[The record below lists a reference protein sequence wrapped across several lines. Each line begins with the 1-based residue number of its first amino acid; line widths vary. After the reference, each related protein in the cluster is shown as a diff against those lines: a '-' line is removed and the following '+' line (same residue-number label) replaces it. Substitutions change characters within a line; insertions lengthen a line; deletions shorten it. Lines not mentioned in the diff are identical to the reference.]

1 MKPGKSIYTAMLL
14 AMVTLAGCLKGV
26 DPVSTYSLNVTFA
39 NKGDKYVSSDI
50 TVNPKD
56 SIVLE
61 FTVTSPKN
69 MKYVTVQ
76 KNGSDFF
83 KDTLTSATKN
93 SFTVVKRFV
102 ADSIAGAYNI
112 RVLAKD
118 SANVFLGDKSIVVTV
133 TADFDYYTQRTLYV
147 PDTTAKTNPCYFAT
161 KTGTAYSYS
170 GVGTNSGLID
180 FGYVFDTA
188 STLKHT
194 IYSLN
199 TSPVPTGVNF
209 YDISTWTKN
218 ATVFKKI
225 TTPTFA
231 NITSGGILRT
241 AGLSNLSSG
250 TSTKIAAL
258 AAGNVILFKTAAGK
272 YGAIQI
278 NYIKTDSPNA
288 STFMIVD
295 VKVQR

>member
-1 MKPGKSIYTAMLL
+1 MKPGISIYAGCLL
-14 AMVTLAGCLKGV
+14 AIVMLAGCLKGV
-26 DPVSTYSLNVTFA
+26 DPQSYSLTVTFA
-39 NKGDKYVSSDI
+39 SKGDKYVSSDI

-56 SIVLE
+56 SIILE

-83 KDTLTSATKN
+83 RDTLTSANKN
-93 SFTVVKRFV
+93 SFTVTKRFV
-102 ADSIAGAYNI
+102 ADTVAGAYNI
-112 RVLAKD
+112 RVLARD
-118 SANVFLGDKSIVVTV
+118 SASVFLGDKSIIVTV
-133 TADFDYYTQRTLYV
+133 TPDFDYYTQRTLFV
-147 PDTTAKTNPCYFAT
+147 PDTTAKTNPTYFAT
-161 KTGTAYSYS
+161 STGATFSYS

-180 FGYVFDTA
+180 FGYVYDTT

-199 TSPVPTGVNF
+199 TSPVPSGVNF

-231 NITSGGILRT
+231 NITSGGILRS

-250 TSTKIAAL
+250 TSTKITSL

-278 NYIKTDSPNA
+278 NYIKADSPA
-288 STFMIVD
+288 ATSFMIVD